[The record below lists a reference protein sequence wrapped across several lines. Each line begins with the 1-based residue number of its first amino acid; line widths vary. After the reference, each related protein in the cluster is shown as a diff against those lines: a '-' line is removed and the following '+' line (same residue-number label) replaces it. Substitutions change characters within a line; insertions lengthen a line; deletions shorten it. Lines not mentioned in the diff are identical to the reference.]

1 MKRTPIAV
9 IGAGLIGRSHVQRAL
24 EQPGIELVGVAD
36 PSEEGRRVAESSNV
50 PWFSD
55 FDRMLASAKPRG
67 VVVATPNATHAQIAV
82 HCLDR
87 GAAVLVEKPIA
98 DTLDDAKRI
107 CDASAR
113 AALPVM
119 VGHQRR
125 HNPIMRRAKQMIT
138 AGRLGRPVCLT
149 ALSTWLKPPEYFA
162 TRWRREKG
170 GGPILIN
177 LIHDIDQLRF
187 LFGEVHSVQ
196 AMASNDVRGFE
207 VEDTA
212 VALLRF
218 RNGALGTITVSDTA
232 TAPWNW
238 DLSAGEFEHYPRQD
252 VNSHFLSGT
261 DGSLTLPRLEF
272 WHYREQKSWHDEL
285 TEERTAL
292 HWSNPYAEQMRHF
305 GAVVDGGEEPL
316 CSAVDGMGSLE
327 VTLAVAAAARSGGP
341 VSLPI

>member
-1 MKRTPIAV
+1 MKRIPIAV

-36 PSEEGRRVAESSNV
+36 PSEEGRRVAESCNV

-55 FDRMLASAKPRG
+55 FDRMLASAKPSG
-67 VVVATPNATHAQIAV
+67 VVVATPNGTHASIAV

-87 GAAVLVEKPIA
+87 GAAVFVEKPIA

-113 AALPVM
+113 AALPAM

-125 HNPIMRRAKQMIT
+125 HNPIMRRAKQVID

-149 ALSTWLKPPEYFA
+149 AMSTWLKPAEYFE
-162 TRWRREKG
+162 TKWRREKG

-187 LFGEVHSVQ
+187 LFGDVDSVQ
-196 AMASNDVRGFE
+196 AMTSNNIREFE

-212 VALLRF
+212 VVLLRF
-218 RNGALGTITVSDTA
+218 RNGALGTVTVSDTA
-232 TAPWNW
+232 AAPWNW
-238 DLSAGEFEHYPRQD
+238 DLSAGEAERFPRQD

-272 WHYREQKSWHDEL
+272 WHYREGKSWHDEL

-292 HWSNPYAEQMRHF
+292 HLANPYAEQMRQF
-305 GAVVDGGEEPL
+305 SAVVDGREEPL
-316 CSAVDGMGSLE
+316 CSAVDGMRSLE
-327 VTLAVAAAARSGGP
+327 VTLAVAAAARTGKP
-341 VSLPI
+341 MSLPT